1 MGIYEMNRE
10 EFDKISEEISA
21 LPSQTK
27 IEKLKEEADN
37 WSRMLVNAYPDHFKN
52 MDRARQMQN
61 VSGYMGQQAFRA
73 LEGIPLVSISDK
85 LLGGR
90 LF

>member
-1 MGIYEMNRE
+1 MNRE

-37 WSRMLVNAYPDHFKN
+37 WSRMLVNAYPSLLNDQS
-52 MDRARQMQN
+52 RARQMQN

-73 LEGIPLVSISDK
+73 LNGVPLVSISDK